1 LNICSLSAHGTVEFR
16 AMGPVYNYDHLVR
29 WAMFCR
35 EMVASVGN
43 GAKTKDFMAVST
55 WDDLM
60 ALFAKFGNEYA
71 AASIAKLEHRV
82 MSRDEALAEV

>member
-1 LNICSLSAHGTVEFR
+1 
-16 AMGPVYNYDHLVR
+16 MGPVYSYAHLIR

-43 GAKTKDFMAVST
+43 GAKTKDFMAVNT
-55 WDDLM
+55 WDDLT

-71 AASIAKLEHRV
+71 AASIVKLENRV
-82 MSRDEALAEV
+82 MTEQEALAEV